1 MKTYKLIIGGQ
12 RYEARVVEYSP
23 DHAKI
28 NINGTDYLIQVDQDS
43 RSDVPVLPAQE
54 QAIPIGPEFSSDFVS
69 GSGEIRSPLPGVIV
83 SIKVKEGDKL
93 KKGQTIMVLEAM
105 KMESEIAAPI
115 DCVVETV
122 HVQERAPVHEGDL
135 LMTLSG
141 IEKSVKPAA
150 KPSPKQSAR
159 APEPQVAVQP
169 QDNAVRAPLPGA
181 IIEVKVSP
189 GQMIKKGDL
198 VLTLEAMKMESEIH
212 SSLSGRIVKV
222 NVSKGDLVQ
231 EGDPLVE
238 LEVMP

>member
-12 RYEARVVEYSP
+12 RYEARVLEYSP

-28 NINGTDYLIQVDQDS
+28 NINGTDYLIQVEQDS
-43 RSDVPVLPAQE
+43 RPDVPVLPAQE
-54 QAIPIGPEFSSDFVS
+54 QALPIGPAFSSDFVS

-83 SIKVKEGDKL
+83 SINVKEGDKV
-93 KKGQTIMVLEAM
+93 KKGQTIMTLEAM
-105 KMESEIAAPI
+105 KMESEIAAPL
-115 DCVVETV
+115 DCVVETI

-141 IEKSVKPAA
+141 IEKSEKPAA
-150 KPSPKQSAR
+150 KPAPRQPAR
-159 APEPQVAVQP
+159 APEPQAVATP
-169 QDNAVRAPLPGA
+169 KDNAVRAPLPGA

-189 GQMIKKGDL
+189 GQMIQKGDL

-212 SSLSGRIVKV
+212 SSLSGKVLKV

-231 EGDPLVE
+231 EGDALVE
-238 LEVMP
+238 LEVLP

>member
-12 RYEARVVEYSP
+12 RYEARVLEYSP

-28 NINGTDYLIQVDQDS
+28 NINGTDYLIQVENDD
-43 RSDVPVLPAQE
+43 RPDVPVLPAQE
-54 QAIPIGPEFSSDFVS
+54 QALPMGPNFFSDFVS

-93 KKGQTIMVLEAM
+93 TKGQTIMVLEAM
-105 KMESEIAAPI
+105 KMESEIAAPV
-115 DCVVETV
+115 DCVVETI

-141 IEKSVKPAA
+141 LEISEKPVA
-150 KPSPKQSAR
+150 KPDTKQSVR
-159 APEPQVAVQP
+159 APEPQPVVQP
-169 QDNAVRAPLPGA
+169 TDNAVRAPLPGA

-189 GQMIKKGDL
+189 GQMIQKGDL

-212 SSLSGRIVKV
+212 SNLSGRIVKV